1 MRGVL
6 DVSLIL
12 LQGAVGIVTL
22 LNAVMSDVEKG
33 RELIR
38 NEPVQARHEDRAV
51 DASGS
56 AGQREIKSRRSGRR
70 SRHESSSLR
79 YKQSHAVLSPD
90 SRVGSATVN
99 SARFIPQGKLEKK
112 VEPYFCLNLTVL
124 ALE

>member
-12 LQGAVGIVTL
+12 LQGAVSIVTL
-22 LNAVMSDVEKG
+22 LNAVMSDFEKG

-38 NEPVQARHEDRAV
+38 NEPVQAGHEDRAV
-51 DASGS
+51 DAAGG
-56 AGQREIKSRRSGRR
+56 AGQCEIEVGCSGRR

-90 SRVGSATVN
+90 RSEEHTSELQ
-99 SARFIPQGKLEKK
+99 SH
-112 VEPYFCLNLTVL
+112 
-124 ALE
+124 